1 MSKEKIGLFFGTF
14 DPIHNGHL
22 KIAKYITEEKLA
34 DKVWLVV
41 TPENP
46 IKVGSKIS
54 SFNHRFNMAKIATE
68 NYDNI
73 IPSDLEV
80 NLKKPNYTIDTLEYI
95 SNKLKDIEFS
105 LIIGEDN
112 YKIFDTWKDYKKII
126 NKYKIFIYPRKGT
139 LNENLHI
146 INENTMYI
154 GGPRID
160 LSSTNI
166 RKIVSNNSDPKDLI
180 SNKVMEYINSNK
192 LYQWKKPNWNLE

>member
-68 NYDNI
+68 KYDNI

-192 LYQWKKPNWNLE
+192 LYQ

>member
-22 KIAKYITEEKLA
+22 RIAKYITEEKLA

-46 IKVGSKIS
+46 IKAGSKIS

-166 RKIVSNNSDPKDLI
+166 RKIVSKKSDPKDLI
-180 SNKVMEYINSNK
+180 SNRVMEYINSNK
-192 LYQWKKPNWNLE
+192 LYQ

>member
-1 MSKEKIGLFFGTF
+1 MGKEKIGLFFGTF

-22 KIAKYITEEKLA
+22 RIAKYIIEEKLA

-46 IKVGSKIS
+46 IKLRSKVS

-68 NYDNI
+68 KYNNI
-73 IPSDLEV
+73 MPSDLEV

-95 SNKLKDIEFS
+95 SNKLKYIEFS

-112 YKIFDTWKDYKKII
+112 YKIFDTWKDYEKILS
-126 NKYKIFIYPRKGT
+126 NYKIFIYPRKGT
-139 LNENLHI
+139 LKENPHI
-146 INENTMYI
+146 INENAMYI

-166 RKIVSNNSDPKDLI
+166 RNIVSKKSDPKDLI
-180 SNKVMEYINSNK
+180 STRVMEYINNNR
-192 LYQWKKPNWNLE
+192 LYQ

>member
-22 KIAKYITEEKLA
+22 RIAKYITKEKLA

-68 NYDNI
+68 KYDNI

-80 NLKKPNYTIDTLEYI
+80 NLKKPNYTIDTLEHI
-95 SNKLKDIEFS
+95 SNKLNDIEFS
-105 LIIGEDN
+105 LIMGEDN

-166 RKIVSNNSDPKDLI
+166 RKIVSKKSDPKDLI
-180 SNKVMEYINSNK
+180 SAKVMEYINRNK
-192 LYQWKKPNWNLE
+192 LYQ

>member
-22 KIAKYITEEKLA
+22 RIAKYITEERLV

-54 SFNHRFNMAKIATE
+54 SFNHRLNMAKIATE
-68 NYDNI
+68 KYDNI

-95 SNKLKDIEFS
+95 SNNLKDIEFS

-126 NKYKIFIYPRKGT
+126 SKYKILIYPRKGT
-139 LNENLHI
+139 LKENLHI

-166 RKIVSNNSDPKDLI
+166 RKIVSKKSDPKDLI
-180 SNKVMEYINSNK
+180 SSKVMDYINSNK
-192 LYQWKKPNWNLE
+192 LYQ

>member
-22 KIAKYITEEKLA
+22 RIAKYITEEKLA

-166 RKIVSNNSDPKDLI
+166 RKIVSKNSDPKDLI
-180 SNKVMEYINSNK
+180 STKVMEYINSNK
-192 LYQWKKPNWNLE
+192 LYQ

>member
-22 KIAKYITEEKLA
+22 RIAKYITEEKLA

-46 IKVGSKIS
+46 IKVGNKIS
-54 SFNHRFNMAKIATE
+54 SFNHRFNMTKIATE
-68 NYDNI
+68 KYDNI

-166 RKIVSNNSDPKDLI
+166 RNIVSKKSDPKDLI
-180 SNKVMEYINSNK
+180 STKVMEYINSNK
-192 LYQWKKPNWNLE
+192 LYQ

>member
-1 MSKEKIGLFFGTF
+1 MTKEKIGLFFGTF

-22 KIAKYITEEKLA
+22 RIAKYITEEKLA

-166 RKIVSNNSDPKDLI
+166 RNIVSKKSDPKDLI

-192 LYQWKKPNWNLE
+192 LYQ

>member
-22 KIAKYITEEKLA
+22 RIAKYITEEKLA

-68 NYDNI
+68 KYDNI

-192 LYQWKKPNWNLE
+192 LYQ

>member
-22 KIAKYITEEKLA
+22 RIAKYITEDKLA
-34 DKVWLVV
+34 DNVWLVV

-46 IKVGSKIS
+46 IKAGSKIS

-112 YKIFDTWKDYKKII
+112 YKIFNTWKDYKKII

-166 RKIVSNNSDPKDLI
+166 RKIVSKKSDPKDLI
-180 SNKVMEYINSNK
+180 SNKVLEYVNSNK
-192 LYQWKKPNWNLE
+192 LYQ

>member
-1 MSKEKIGLFFGTF
+1 MGKEKIGLFFGTF

-22 KIAKYITEEKLA
+22 RIAKYITEEKLA
-34 DKVWLVV
+34 HKVWLVV

-46 IKVGSKIS
+46 IKLRSKIS

-68 NYDNI
+68 KYDNI
-73 IPSDLEV
+73 MPSDLEV

-112 YKIFDTWKDYKKII
+112 YKIFDTWKDYKKILS
-126 NKYKIFIYPRKGT
+126 NYKIFIYPRKGT
-139 LNENLHI
+139 LKENPHI
-146 INENTMYI
+146 INENAMYI

-166 RKIVSNNSDPKDLI
+166 RNIVSKNSDPKNLI
-180 SNKVMEYINSNK
+180 SAKVMEYINSNK
-192 LYQWKKPNWNLE
+192 LYQ

>member
-1 MSKEKIGLFFGTF
+1 MGKEKIGLFFGTF

-22 KIAKYITEEKLA
+22 RIAKYITEEKLA
-34 DKVWLVV
+34 HKVWLVV

-46 IKVGSKIS
+46 IKLRSKIS
-54 SFNHRFNMAKIATE
+54 SFNHRFSMAKIATE
-68 NYDNI
+68 KYDNI
-73 IPSDLEV
+73 MPSDLEV

-112 YKIFDTWKDYKKII
+112 YKIFDTWKDYEKILS
-126 NKYKIFIYPRKGT
+126 NYKIFIYPRKGT
-139 LNENLHI
+139 LKENPHI
-146 INENTMYI
+146 INENAMYI

-166 RKIVSNNSDPKDLI
+166 RNIVSKNLDPKDLI
-180 SNKVMEYINSNK
+180 SAKVMEYINSNK
-192 LYQWKKPNWNLE
+192 LYQ

>member
-1 MSKEKIGLFFGTF
+1 MNKEKIGLFFGTF

-22 KIAKYITEEKLA
+22 RIAKYITEEKLA

-192 LYQWKKPNWNLE
+192 LYQ

>member
-1 MSKEKIGLFFGTF
+1 MNKKRIGLFFGTF

-22 KIAKYITEEKLA
+22 KIAKYITEEKLT
-34 DKVWLVV
+34 DEVWLVV

-46 IKVGSKIS
+46 IKLKSKIS
-54 SFNHRFNMAKIATE
+54 SFNHRFNMVKIATE
-68 NYDNI
+68 KYRNI
-73 IPSDLEV
+73 LPSDLEI

-112 YKIFDTWKDYKKII
+112 YKIFDTWKDYKKILS
-126 NKYKIFIYPRKGT
+126 NYKIFIYPRKGT
-139 LNENLHI
+139 LKESPYI
-146 INENTMYI
+146 INQNAMYI

-166 RKIVSNNSDPKDLI
+166 RNIVSKKSEPKDLI
-180 SNKVMEYINSNK
+180 SIKVMEYITCNK
-192 LYQWKKPNWNLE
+192 LYQ

>member
-95 SNKLKDIEFS
+95 SNKLKVIEFS

-126 NKYKIFIYPRKGT
+126 NKYEIFIYPRKGT

-192 LYQWKKPNWNLE
+192 LYQ

>member
-22 KIAKYITEEKLA
+22 RIAKYITEEKLA

-54 SFNHRFNMAKIATE
+54 SFNHRFNMTKIATE
-68 NYDNI
+68 KYDNI

-166 RKIVSNNSDPKDLI
+166 RNIVSKKSDPKDLI
-180 SNKVMEYINSNK
+180 STKVMEYINSNK
-192 LYQWKKPNWNLE
+192 LYQ

>member
-22 KIAKYITEEKLA
+22 RIAKYITEEKLA

-68 NYDNI
+68 KYDNI

-95 SNKLKDIEFS
+95 SNKLKGIEFS

-139 LNENLHI
+139 LNEILHI
-146 INENTMYI
+146 INQNTMYI

-192 LYQWKKPNWNLE
+192 LYQ

>member
-22 KIAKYITEEKLA
+22 RIAKYITEEKLA

-46 IKVGSKIS
+46 IKAGSKIS

-95 SNKLKDIEFS
+95 SNK
-105 LIIGEDN
+105 
-112 YKIFDTWKDYKKII
+112 
-126 NKYKIFIYPRKGT
+126 RKGT

-166 RKIVSNNSDPKDLI
+166 RKIVSKKSDPKDLI
-180 SNKVMEYINSNK
+180 SNKVLEYVNSNK
-192 LYQWKKPNWNLE
+192 LYQ

>member
-22 KIAKYITEEKLA
+22 RIAKYITEEKLA

-166 RKIVSNNSDPKDLI
+166 RNIVSKKSDPKDLI
-180 SNKVMEYINSNK
+180 STKVMEYINSNK
-192 LYQWKKPNWNLE
+192 LYQ

>member
-22 KIAKYITEEKLA
+22 RIAKYITEEKLA

-154 GGPRID
+154 EGPRID

-192 LYQWKKPNWNLE
+192 LYQ

>member
-22 KIAKYITEEKLA
+22 RIAKYITEEKLA

-46 IKVGSKIS
+46 IKAGSKIS

-180 SNKVMEYINSNK
+180 SNKVMEYININK
-192 LYQWKKPNWNLE
+192 LYQ

>member
-22 KIAKYITEEKLA
+22 RIAKYITEEKLA

-146 INENTMYI
+146 INQNTMYI

-192 LYQWKKPNWNLE
+192 LYQ

>member
-22 KIAKYITEEKLA
+22 RIAKYITEEKLA

-112 YKIFDTWKDYKKII
+112 YKIFDTWKDYEKIL
-126 NKYKIFIYPRKGT
+126 NNYKIFIYPRKGT
-139 LNENLHI
+139 LKENSHI
-146 INENTMYI
+146 INENAMYI

-166 RKIVSNNSDPKDLI
+166 RKIVSKKSDPKDLI

-192 LYQWKKPNWNLE
+192 LYQ

>member
-46 IKVGSKIS
+46 IKVGNKIS

-192 LYQWKKPNWNLE
+192 LYQ

>member
-22 KIAKYITEEKLA
+22 RIAKYITEEKLA

-54 SFNHRFNMAKIATE
+54 SFNHRFNMTKIATE
-68 NYDNI
+68 KYDNI

-95 SNKLKDIEFS
+95 SRRCWLRKDSCGCNFYLCCNKFRLPS
-105 LIIGEDN
+105 
-112 YKIFDTWKDYKKII
+112 
-126 NKYKIFIYPRKGT
+126 GT
-139 LNENLHI
+139 N
-146 INENTMYI
+146 
-154 GGPRID
+154 G
-160 LSSTNI
+160 
-166 RKIVSNNSDPKDLI
+166 SN
-180 SNKVMEYINSNK
+180 
-192 LYQWKKPNWNLE
+192 

>member
-22 KIAKYITEEKLA
+22 RIAKYITEEKLA

-54 SFNHRFNMAKIATE
+54 SFNHRFNMTKIATE
-68 NYDNI
+68 KYDNI
-73 IPSDLEV
+73 IPSDLEF

-192 LYQWKKPNWNLE
+192 LYQ